1 MKCLTFYDI
10 WFWAVRSKL
19 QSFSKPITVG
29 VISPYSGQVCFIRDQ
44 LCKKDS
50 IYDLAA
56 GANVLDIEVRS
67 IDGFQ
72 GKETDVIIFSTV
84 RANQSG
90 RIGFV
95 DDERRMNVALT
106 RGR

>member
-1 MKCLTFYDI
+1 MT
-10 WFWAVRSKL
+10 
-19 QSFSKPITVG
+19 QPITVG
-29 VISPYSGQVCFIRDQ
+29 VISPHSGQVCYIKDQ
-44 LCKKDS
+44 LSRSDS
-50 IYDLAA
+50 IYDAEA
-56 GANVLDIEVRS
+56 GAHILDVEVRT

-72 GKETDVIIFSTV
+72 GKETDIIIFSAV

-95 DDERRMNVALT
+95 DDERRTNVALS

>member
-1 MKCLTFYDI
+1 MSDLLTFG
-10 WFWAVRSKL
+10 FWAVCAEFKDP
-19 QSFSKPITVG
+19 QSIMKPITIG

-44 LCKKDS
+44 LCKSDS

-56 GANVLDIEVRS
+56 GASVLDVEVRS

-72 GKETDVIIFSTV
+72 GKETDIIIF
-84 RANQSG
+84 SG

>member
-1 MKCLTFYDI
+1 
-10 WFWAVRSKL
+10 V
-19 QSFSKPITVG
+19 
-29 VISPYSGQVCFIRDQ
+29 
-44 LCKKDS
+44 
-50 IYDLAA
+50 
-56 GANVLDIEVRS
+56 EVTK
-67 IDGFQ
+67 
-72 GKETDVIIFSTV
+72 KETDIIIFSAV